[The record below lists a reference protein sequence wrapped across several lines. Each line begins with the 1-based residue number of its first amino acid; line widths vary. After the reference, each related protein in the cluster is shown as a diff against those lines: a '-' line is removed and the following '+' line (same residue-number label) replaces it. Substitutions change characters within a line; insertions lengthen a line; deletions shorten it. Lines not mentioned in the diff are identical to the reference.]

1 MRRMTARIACVGI
14 AAILLF
20 GGQAA
25 LPGHHALGAGR
36 WADAGAAAAVK
47 AAQALLRTKD
57 TATPKA
63 PSLPIGCRTA
73 AQDAADQKVIQAYA
87 GKLKG
92 REWGLIGRLNKAL
105 TGTPPAGTTIAGIA
119 RLRSQLLDRVSAR
132 VARAIAA
139 YMAAP
144 ERALA
149 VAGAAGDI
157 AASMQGLGGDPRK
170 IVNALA
176 VGVRRPINTLIDR
189 IRKEHYYTLADTIR
203 RIASAAQAARPSDP
217 PVDMT
222 SLDAALAKAFSF
234 DAELRLTLDYP
245 ENHWVLDAK
254 VPLRWKPAAAGG
266 DDGALAPLAPERT
279 KIGPLA
285 GTDNDGWYSK
295 YTDDAGAG
303 QLSASHFVVN
313 ARLAA
318 GDGSA
323 IDPCS
328 GEATICARSVLGGQ
342 RRPTEFPYPG
352 IPPVT
357 ASLARTNFAACF
369 AAKGS
374 ADPRGDRR
382 TRSRSSLRDR
392 DARWVDSSTQT
403 TVSAPEG
410 SLHCELAF
418 KVAHTPRK

>member
-1 MRRMTARIACVGI
+1 MTSPHR
-14 AAILLF
+14 
-20 GGQAA
+20 
-25 LPGHHALGAGR
+25 
-36 WADAGAAAAVK
+36 
-47 AAQALLRTKD
+47 
-57 TATPKA
+57 
-63 PSLPIGCRTA
+63 CRA
-73 AQDAADQKVIQAYA
+73 S
-87 GKLKG
+87 
-92 REWGLIGRLNKAL
+92 
-105 TGTPPAGTTIAGIA
+105 AGI
-119 RLRSQLLDRVSAR
+119 
-132 VARAIAA
+132 
-139 YMAAP
+139 
-144 ERALA
+144 
-149 VAGAAGDI
+149 
-157 AASMQGLGGDPRK
+157 PRK

-328 GEATICARSVLGGQ
+328 GEATISLDRFWADSE
-342 RRPTEFPYPG
+342 TYEFPYPG

-374 ADPRGDRR
+374 ADSAWGQAY
-382 TRSRSSLRDR
+382 TFTVGLRDR